1 MTPPHVILHLDLD
14 AFFCAV
20 EEIKDPSLRGKAFAV
35 GGSPSGR
42 GVVTSCSYPA
52 RKMGVRSA
60 MPAAKALQLCPDLIL
75 VSRNHGDYSRYSQLV
90 MDRLHTFTEQIEQ
103 ISIDEAFLDITGLG
117 PSPREFAIQL
127 QRAIREELD
136 LPNSIGIAGN
146 KLVAKIATDVGK
158 MASSTA
164 GPPNAITIVPAGEER
179 QFLAPLPVDM
189 LWGVGPK
196 TKARLE
202 VLGIHTIGDLA
213 AYPEIELTKKFG
225 KHGYD
230 LSRRSK
236 GIDSREIVT
245 QRGIKSVSNELTFP
259 RDLGR
264 KSELLEYISSLSRK
278 VSSRLQKK
286 NLRGKTIQIKLRWSD
301 FTTLTRQ
308 TTLSRSTNEYAV
320 IHKTAADLLDQVWE
334 EGRLTR
340 LLGVGVHNLDSEAQ
354 QLGLWDSGVQK
365 DIKLQETLQKLQD
378 KYGEN
383 VISRGVN
390 TSQR

>member
-1 MTPPHVILHLDLD
+1 MTPPRVSLHLDLD

-20 EEIKDPSLRGKAFAV
+20 EEIKDPTLRGKTFAV

-52 RKMGVRSA
+52 RKKGVRSA
-60 MPAAKALQLCPDLIL
+60 MPAARALQLCPDLIL
-75 VSRNHGDYSRYSQLV
+75 VSRNHGDYSHYSRLV
-90 MDRLHTFTEQIEQ
+90 MDRLHSYTDQVEQ

-117 PSPREFAIQL
+117 PSPREFGVQL
-127 QRAIREELD
+127 QRAILEELD
-136 LPNSIGIAGN
+136 LPNSIGIASN

-158 MASSTA
+158 MAASGE
-164 GPPNAITIVPAGEER
+164 GPPNAVTIVPAGEER
-179 QFLAPLPVDM
+179 AFLAPLPVDM

-202 VLGIHTIGDLA
+202 VLGIQTIGDLA
-213 AYPEIELTKKFG
+213 AFPEIDLAQKFG

-236 GIDSREIVT
+236 GIGAGEIVT
-245 QRGIKSVSNELTFP
+245 QREIKSVSNETTFS

-264 KSELLEYISSLSRK
+264 KSELLDFINRLSRK

-308 TTLSRSTNEYAV
+308 TTLSQSTNDYEA
-320 IHKTAADLLDQVWE
+320 IQKTAAELLDQVWE
-334 EGRLTR
+334 EGRRAR
-340 LLGVGVHNLDSEAQ
+340 LIGVGVHNLDAEAQ

-365 DIKLQETLQKLQD
+365 DIKLQETLHNLRE

-383 VISRGVN
+383 VISRGLN
-390 TSQR
+390 TS